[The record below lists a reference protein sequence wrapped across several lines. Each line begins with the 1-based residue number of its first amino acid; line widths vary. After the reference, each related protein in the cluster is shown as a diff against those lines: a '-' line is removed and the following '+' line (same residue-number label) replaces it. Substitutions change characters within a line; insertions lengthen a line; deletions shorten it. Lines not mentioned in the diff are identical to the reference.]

1 MVQALHTCAATTTK
15 PVVRQQTF
23 TYFFDWVKQQ
33 LQPVASDNGHCFA
46 LAATAVATDDATGT
60 SSNTSS
66 SGVTGTV
73 SGAPDRR
80 LQPLDTS
87 GLQLAG
93 PADFD
98 AFKTFI
104 LAGLGDVWSAIRKVQ
119 QPPLCSLTRD

>member
-33 LQPVASDNGHCFA
+33 LHPVASDNSRCFA
-46 LAATAVATDDATGT
+46 LVVATTDDATGT

-119 QPPLCSLTRD
+119 QHLFCSLTRD